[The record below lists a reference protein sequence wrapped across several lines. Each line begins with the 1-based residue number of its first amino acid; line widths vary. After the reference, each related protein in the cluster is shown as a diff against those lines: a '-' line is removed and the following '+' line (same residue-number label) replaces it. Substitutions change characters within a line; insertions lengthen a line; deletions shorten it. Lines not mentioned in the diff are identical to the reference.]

1 MKTQRQPQLYHHV
14 SLGLGPKAA
23 LTRILS
29 KSIGSVCL
37 SETDFLPHSLP
48 MHCIFDNEDS
58 PLNKNYHDTC
68 KMKTTYLPVFR
79 EMQSEY
85 KFSQTFQSIMISDSQ
100 ISVLCITLGQVKK
113 ASSANKSRNQVE
125 YQAKIKIRNHNNKNR
140 HKKAPTK
147 TPHTQKQWLKKKY
160 LFNQHEERQP
170 WRADRLQ
177 SRLPALCF
185 DLTDDRNDNYDTT
198 VSLQTWQA
206 RVSDFKTD
214 FSRSQDVVKSGS
226 KAGICSIYF
235 EDSSLQK

>member
-85 KFSQTFQSIMISDSQ
+85 KSSQTFQSIMNSDSQ

-113 ASSANKSRNQVE
+113 ASSANKSRNQGE
-125 YQAKIKIRNHNNKNR
+125 YQAKIKIKNHNNKNR

-147 TPHTQKQWLKKKY
+147 TKHHTPKNSGLKKKSV
-160 LFNQHEERQP
+160 QP
-170 WRADRLQ
+170 AWGETTLESWQVAKQIAGTVFWLDRL
-177 SRLPALCF
+177 
-185 DLTDDRNDNYDTT
+185 
-198 VSLQTWQA
+198 
-206 RVSDFKTD
+206 
-214 FSRSQDVVKSGS
+214 
-226 KAGICSIYF
+226 
-235 EDSSLQK
+235 